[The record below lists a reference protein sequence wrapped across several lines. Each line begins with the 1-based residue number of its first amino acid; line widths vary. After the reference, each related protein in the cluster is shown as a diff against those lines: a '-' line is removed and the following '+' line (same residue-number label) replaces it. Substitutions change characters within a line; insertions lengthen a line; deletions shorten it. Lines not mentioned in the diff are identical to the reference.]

1 MRRRIAL
8 ASPTRP
14 APVSNRLEGSGTDT
28 GPLPPAPPVTGA
40 VVMEVAIG
48 AFAGLAGPAGP
59 PATTPDGF
67 STDGPDGA
75 LDDELLGGALLA
87 EPLLDD
93 ALPLELL
100 FGPPSDRP
108 PSKLPTRF
116 LKSSM
121 LTPVPATDVM
131 SGRSET
137 PAPTSLT
144 APPPP

>member
-1 MRRRIAL
+1 M
-8 ASPTRP
+8 
-14 APVSNRLEGSGTDT
+14 
-28 GPLPPAPPVTGA
+28 
-40 VVMEVAIG
+40 
-48 AFAGLAGPAGP
+48 
-59 PATTPDGF
+59 TPDGF

-75 LDDELLGGALLA
+75 VEPPLLGGALFA

-93 ALPLELL
+93 PLLLELL
-100 FGPPSDRP
+100 FGPASDLP

-121 LTPVPATDVM
+121 LTPFPATDVM